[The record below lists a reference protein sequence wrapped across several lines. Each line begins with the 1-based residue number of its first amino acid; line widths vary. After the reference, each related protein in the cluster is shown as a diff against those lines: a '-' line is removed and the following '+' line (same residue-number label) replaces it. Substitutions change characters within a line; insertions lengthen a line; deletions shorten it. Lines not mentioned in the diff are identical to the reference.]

1 MYPTVHR
8 IQQLFPRG
16 LKGIIFDC
24 DGVLFDSRAS
34 NIQYYNLILGAL
46 GQPPMSPED
55 EDYTHMAS
63 VGQSLARI
71 VPPALMPKLP
81 EARKRIVYRRDI
93 LPLLEP
99 EPGLMELLRWLR
111 DAGFRRGICTNRTT
125 TMEYVLDHFGMTEL
139 FFPVMTAARVRAK
152 PHPEGLCATLDAW
165 GLARD
170 EVAFIGDTIADQET
184 ARMAGVCF
192 WAYRSPA
199 LTARLHLDDFWALRR
214 VLAEYG
220 RGQCGRE
227 RGHMP
232 GQGNGRG
239 VGLGRVTPRA
249 AR

>member
-8 IQQLFPRG
+8 LQQLFPRG

-46 GQPPMSPED
+46 GQPPMSRQD

-71 VPPALMPKLP
+71 VPPALMSRLP

-111 DAGFRRGICTNRTT
+111 GAGLRRGICTNRTT

-139 FFPVMTAARVRAK
+139 FFPVMTASRVRAK
-152 PHPEGLCATLDAW
+152 PHPEGICATLNAW

-170 EVAFIGDTIADQET
+170 EVAFMGDTIADEET
-184 ARMAGVCF
+184 ARMAVVCF
-192 WAYRSPA
+192 WAYRSPS
-199 LTARLHLDDFWALRR
+199 LSARLHLDDFWALRR
-214 VLAEYG
+214 VLAEYA
-220 RGQCGRE
+220 RQEHGQEHVR
-227 RGHMP
+227 R
-232 GQGNGRG
+232 NGRRG
-239 VGLGRVTPRA
+239 TGENGRNA
-249 AR
+249 ASGCFLR